1 MKLKASRLL
10 VLVTAMSMW
19 CAVGYAD
26 NADNRTVVGVDPDLS
41 NGALAIRMGSYEE
54 GIRLTERGLKGAH
67 SKRDRAAGL
76 SNLCAAY
83 VGLEQPDPAIE
94 LCSQSLAINSNN
106 WRTYSNRAAAFTIKG
121 LYSEAL
127 FDLDAA
133 AAINPDARN
142 VEVLRQILNE
152 RRLRPKVIMEDHQP
166 TGLFSE

>member
-1 MKLKASRLL
+1 MKVKASRLL
-10 VLVTAMSMW
+10 VFVALSFC
-19 CAVGYAD
+19 CAAG
-26 NADNRTVVGVDPDLS
+26 NADSSNSRTVVGVDPDLS
-41 NGALAIRMGSYEE
+41 DGAMAIRMGSYEH
-54 GIRLTERGLKGAH
+54 GIKLTQRGLKGAH

-94 LCSQSLAINSNN
+94 LCNASLAINSNN

-133 AAINPDARN
+133 LAINPRARALKT
-142 VEVLRQILNE
+142 LREILNE
-152 RRLRPKVIMEDHQP
+152 RSLRPKIIMEDHQP

>member
-1 MKLKASRLL
+1 MKLNASRLL
-10 VLVTAMSMW
+10 LFAATVVC
-19 CAVGYAD
+19 CAASYAD
-26 NADNRTVVGVDPDLS
+26 TSVNRTVVGVDPDLS

-54 GIRLTERGLKGAH
+54 GIKLTERGLKGAR

-83 VGLEQPDPAIE
+83 VGLEKPDSAIE
-94 LCSQSLAINSNN
+94 LCNQSLAINSSS

-133 AAINPDARN
+133 VAINPSARN
-142 VEVLRQILNE
+142 LKVLREILNE
-152 RRLRPKVIMEDHQP
+152 RSLRPKVIMEDHQP